1 MVCSLPQKHHEQIG
15 EYVRA
20 CNKCKALYYDRR
32 KMEKRKVDLEFE
44 TQKLELVDADLKFRL
59 SLLQNAR
66 EIPSEW
72 PEEID

>member
-1 MVCSLPQKHHEQIG
+1 
-15 EYVRA
+15 
-20 CNKCKALYYDRR
+20 
-32 KMEKRKVDLEFE
+32 MEKRKVDLEFE